1 MITLMLL
8 RQKLYCAR
16 KMDVKINKEFE
27 RKYERTADGTEELL
41 SSAICF
47 SRGSSAMHNSKFWH
61 YLYFKLLSL
70 PV

>member
-1 MITLMLL
+1 MLL

-27 RKYERTADGTEELL
+27 WKYERTADGTEELL
-41 SSAICF
+41 VVEIFVSPGILVRCVIQNF
-47 SRGSSAMHNSKFWH
+47 GIM
-61 YLYFKLLSL
+61 YFKILSL

>member
-41 SSAICF
+41 VVEIFVSPGILVRCVIQNF
-47 SRGSSAMHNSKFWH
+47 GIM
-61 YLYFKLLSL
+61 YFKILSL

>member
-1 MITLMLL
+1 MLL
-8 RQKLYCAR
+8 RQKLYCCAR

-41 SSAICF
+41 VVVLFVSPGILVRCVIQNF
-47 SRGSSAMHNSKFWH
+47 GIM
-61 YLYFKLLSL
+61 YFKILSL